1 MGAATFGR
9 PRRAQITFLGWTADF
24 ATPSGFIVPL
34 FACDGSGNISGFCD
48 PSIDRRMEEAG
59 RLRATDPAGALDLWS
74 EIEHDLVDE
83 AVWVPLGNGYYT
95 SVTSRRLGNYQSNPQ
110 WGPLVDQ
117 MWVQ

>member
-1 MGAATFGR
+1 
-9 PRRAQITFLGWTADF
+9 
-24 ATPSGFIVPL
+24 
-34 FACDGSGNISGFCD
+34 
-48 PSIDRRMEEAG
+48 MEEAG

-83 AVWVPLGNGYYT
+83 AVWVPLGNGYHA